1 MAQDDVNRKEFQMG
15 DKVRYKSARFKGI
28 VLEVSA
34 INRDRY
40 EVQRMDANGNA
51 WFRRAGKD
59 ELERVA

>member
-1 MAQDDVNRKEFQMG
+1 MSNNRTGEDGLQMG
-15 DKVRYKSARFKGI
+15 DKVRYKSSRFNDI
-28 VLEVSA
+28 VIEISA
-34 INRDRY
+34 VNRDRY